1 MLKIVVMIEELL
13 KLQKN
18 VLQIVHHNINSIIH
32 IIKLVIQNVINN
44 MDIIKMK
51 LEQHIYVKQTVQNLN
66 IHQRIFK
73 KM

>member
-51 LEQHIYVKQTVQNLN
+51 LEQHIYVKQIVQNLN
-66 IHQRIFK
+66 IHQHIFK

>member
-51 LEQHIYVKQTVQNLN
+51 LEQRIYVKQTVQNLN
-66 IHQRIFK
+66 IHQHIFK